1 MFRLLLSSIVA
12 LSATSALAQQLSN
25 DPFPT
30 PIETTQDVISAN
42 FVEFAHIPHDADGFA
57 PRIMH
62 MVTEPGT
69 NRRFASVM
77 TGPIYAMNADGS
89 NVTLYVDINDEQWGV
104 QVMSAGNERGLQSIS
119 FHPQF
124 NDAGTPGYGKFYTY
138 TDTSNTEPEADFVS
152 GGERR
157 SHDTL
162 LLEWTANNASASRY
176 DGSAPKLLFRA
187 AQPFPNHNASQI
199 AFNPLAMPG
208 DEDFG
213 LLYVGLGDGGS
224 GGDPMKVGQDLSNY
238 FGKILRIDPLGNN
251 SDNGHYGVPQ
261 NNPFA
266 DDNDANT
273 LGEIYAYGVRNPQ
286 RFNWDSKT
294 GGILL
299 ADIGQNVVE
308 EISPVTAGANLGWS
322 DWEGSY
328 QFIEWQVNLENPRS
342 DAALTWPVAEFDHT
356 DPLFQRQVAV
366 TGIVINRSDSIPALT
381 NKVIFGDNP
390 SGELLY
396 IDADA
401 QNNGG
406 QAAIR
411 RIMLNDAGTAK
422 TFLQVIQD
430 TNTANGKDPA
440 SRADLRF
447 GYGPDNQIY
456 LLNKHDGVI
465 RLLVP

>member
-12 LSATSALAQQLSN
+12 LSASSALAQQLSN

-69 NRRFASVM
+69 DRRFASVM

-422 TFLQVIQD
+422 TFLQVIQE

>member
-69 NRRFASVM
+69 DRRFASVM

-104 QVMSAGNERGLQSIS
+104 PVMSAGNERGLQSIS

-124 NDAGTPGYGKFYTY
+124 SETGTPGYGKFYTY

-162 LLEWTANNASASRY
+162 LLEWTANSASASRY

-266 DDNDANT
+266 DDNDADT

>member
-69 NRRFASVM
+69 DRRFASVM

-89 NVTLYVDINDEQWGV
+89 NVTLYVDINEEQWGV